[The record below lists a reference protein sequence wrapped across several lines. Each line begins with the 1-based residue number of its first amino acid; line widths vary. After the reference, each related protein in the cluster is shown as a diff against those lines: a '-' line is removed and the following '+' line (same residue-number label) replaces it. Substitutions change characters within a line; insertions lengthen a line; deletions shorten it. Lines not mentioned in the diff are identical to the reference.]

1 MEVGCAAGRAETEC
15 DGTLRKLGRGGTK
28 RLWGGCRSIWAM
40 QDDGFGAL
48 DRWAGGAGNAIGRRK
63 AARSR
68 RLGPV
73 REGAH
78 GFYE

>member
-48 DRWAGGAGNAIGRRK
+48 DPWAGGWAGGGGV
-63 AARSR
+63 
-68 RLGPV
+68 LGGGGGGPMQ
-73 REGAH
+73 
-78 GFYE
+78 